1 MFDGGGMGWFPPVAS
16 DGRAAHAVVQAVNAC
31 CHGQLI
37 ERCSISRLA
46 ELAMLA
52 GTAMRVRRIV
62 KQTAPV
68 KTAIAAINAD
78 AWTPIA

>member
-1 MFDGGGMGWFPPVAS
+1 
-16 DGRAAHAVVQAVNAC
+16 
-31 CHGQLI
+31 LI

-62 KQTAPV
+62 KQAAPV
-68 KTAIAAINAD
+68 KAAVAAINAD
-78 AWTPIA
+78 AWIPIT